1 MDAKHDSICLNEIT
15 QSPRCKSQ
23 KEQEQRTSTRR
34 RAYTTYREEEA
45 PVARPRR
52 GSLSNIP
59 VLTPAEELPKIKVV
73 IIGDSAVGKSY
84 IYKNYDKGGV
94 NLTGSSQSEISIIDF
109 MNKNVRL
116 GRHNFILQMWDTAGE
131 ERFGAF
137 MPSWLRNA
145 KVVICV
151 YDVTDKLSY
160 QAIPKHVEIAKQYAD
175 PRAIFFLVGNKVDL
189 EHRREVQEAD
199 GEILAAQH
207 NMTFM
212 ECSGLTGYNITNL
225 FESITKHVV
234 SGSEDKFTSSGPPLR
249 KESIIELNSNNRVDR
264 PQDKKCSCLG
274 FQM

>member
-1 MDAKHDSICLNEIT
+1 M
-15 QSPRCKSQ
+15 
-23 KEQEQRTSTRR
+23 
-34 RAYTTYREEEA
+34 
-45 PVARPRR
+45 
-52 GSLSNIP
+52 
-59 VLTPAEELPKIKVV
+59 PKIKVI

-145 KVVICV
+145 KVVIFV

-160 QAIPKHVEIAKQYAD
+160 QAIPKHVEIAKRYAD
-175 PRAIFFLVGNKVDL
+175 PRAILFLVGNKVDL

-199 GEILAAQH
+199 GERLAVQYD
-207 NMTFM
+207 MMFM

-225 FESITKHVV
+225 FESITKRVV
-234 SGSEDKFTSSGPPLR
+234 SGFEDKFTSSGISLLEDPTIR
-249 KESIIELNSNNRVDR
+249 LNSNNRGDR
-264 PQDKKCSCLG
+264 PRDKKCSCLR
-274 FQM
+274 FRK